1 MAIVIITIYD
11 VVKDK
16 DGNKTL
22 RKSMTIDTI
31 DINNDEL
38 LLKYIR
44 DAQMVRP
51 GGYVFIGD
59 RIYRRVRGGW
69 AKADDKDIAKLGA
82 YFL

>member
-1 MAIVIITIYD
+1 MTVVIITIYD
-11 VVKDK
+11 VVRDE

-22 RKSMTIDTI
+22 RKTMALDVI
-31 DINNDEL
+31 DIGNDEL
-38 LLKYIR
+38 LLKHIR

-69 AKADDKDIAKLGA
+69 VKADDRDIAKLGS